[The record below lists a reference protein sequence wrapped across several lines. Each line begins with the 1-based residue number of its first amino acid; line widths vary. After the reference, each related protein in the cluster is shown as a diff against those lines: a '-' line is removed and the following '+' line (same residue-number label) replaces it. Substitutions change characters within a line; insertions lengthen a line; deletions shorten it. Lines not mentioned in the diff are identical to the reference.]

1 METGEVRR
9 AVLVLARL
17 ARTLERTK
25 TALSLSQYRMLAMI
39 AEREAGRTA
48 RSSSLAIELSLT
60 KPTVSVA
67 IEGLQAQGF
76 IARKRDPNDGRAVRV
91 ELTDAGRSALA
102 ASEAAL
108 IERIAPMIGG
118 VSDPD
123 RLLILLGEVEG
134 LLNEAHERRV
144 EAKQQMRE
152 AR

>member
-1 METGEVRR
+1 M
-9 AVLVLARL
+9 LVLARL

-67 IEGLQAQGF
+67 IEGLQAQGL
-76 IARKRDPNDGRAVRV
+76 IARKPDPDDRRAVRV
-91 ELTDAGRSALA
+91 ELTDAGRAALA
-102 ASEAAL
+102 ASEAEL
-108 IERIAPMIGG
+108 IERVAPLIAG

-123 RLLILLGEVEG
+123 RLLALLGEVEG

-144 EAKQQMRE
+144 AAKQMRE
-152 AR
+152 DR

>member
-1 METGEVRR
+1 M
-9 AVLVLARL
+9 LVLARL

-25 TALSLSQYRMLAMI
+25 AALSLSQYRMLAMI

-76 IARKRDPNDGRAVRV
+76 IARKPDPDDRRAVRV
-91 ELTDAGRSALA
+91 ELTDAGRAALA
-102 ASEAAL
+102 ASEAEL
-108 IERIAPMIGG
+108 IERVAPLIAG

-123 RLLILLGEVEG
+123 RLLALLGEVEG
-134 LLNEAHERRV
+134 LLNQAHERRV
-144 EAKQQMRE
+144 AATEQMRE
-152 AR
+152 DR